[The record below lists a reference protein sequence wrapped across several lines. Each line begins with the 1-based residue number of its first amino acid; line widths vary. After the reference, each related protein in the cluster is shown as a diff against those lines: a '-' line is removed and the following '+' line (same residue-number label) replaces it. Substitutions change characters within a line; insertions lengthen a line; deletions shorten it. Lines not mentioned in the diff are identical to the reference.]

1 MDLILFSV
9 GNPITKSSTEMEQHV
24 FQKAR
29 TREEYLAL
37 VARVILH
44 VRDIKNKT
52 DGKFGSAAGQPVQT
66 AVPSQSP
73 IDALSRLT
81 STGPGSNPQMQPGMP
96 GGPMMTGPMQLGPHQ
111 TFQTCNRVM
120 SQPHPQQVQHGM
132 GSRMVPGTMPG
143 TQTEFIQQM
152 PIGMQQPQQQQPPFS
167 VGMSQQQS
175 VPGQMNTVVTGDSLA
190 GSPHC
195 FQQNTPSGLNHSV
208 AITPSPVGNAQQRGQ
223 LQPQMVSQSMSQ
235 PSNSMPGSEPS
246 TVSSLGMAHSP
257 VTMIA
262 VPSPSSVQPNI
273 AQSPASRSF
282 TGAPSPGT
290 GLSGPSSIGAAA
302 SPASQMSGNE
312 EQAYLAKWK
321 QLQIYIEPLKRM
333 INRMAKDE
341 DPKNMNKMKNLLDIL
356 SDSSK
361 RVSMNALLKCEQVLR
376 QMDSKPVPDPL
387 PTKAAD
393 AHMCQTLLDAV
404 VSQIKSPMLN
414 HTLHRTFGPAVQ
426 ALHGPPLRIP
436 SPPPKQIRLDDDPK
450 DSSDIPNLLQGEVA
464 RLDVRFRV
472 TLHQLHHAGSRSI
485 RLMCYLN
492 DKNLP
497 NVPPISV
504 TIPEDYPQS
513 SPICDPDL
521 EDYKSTPFLEKVQ
534 KMLQVQLLQLPDKH
548 ALTSFLNCWEM
559 SIRRA
564 CSPASV

>member
-1 MDLILFSV
+1 
-9 GNPITKSSTEMEQHV
+9 MEQHV

-29 TREEYLAL
+29 TRDEYLAL

-44 VRDIKNKT
+44 VREIKNKT
-52 DGKFGSAAGQPVQT
+52 EGKFGPVVQVQT
-66 AVPSQSP
+66 GVPSQSP

-81 STGPGSNPQMQPGMP
+81 STGPGSNPQMQPGMS
-96 GGPMMTGPMQLGPHQ
+96 GGPMMSGPMQLGPHQ
-111 TFQTCNRVM
+111 TFQTCNRIM
-120 SQPHPQQVQHGM
+120 PQPHPQQVQHGT
-132 GSRMVPGTMPG
+132 GSRMMPG
-143 TQTEFIQQM
+143 AMPAAQTEFIQQM
-152 PIGMQQPQQQQPPFS
+152 PMGMQQQQQPQQQPPFS
-167 VGMSQQQS
+167 TGMSQPQS
-175 VPGQMNTVVTGDSLA
+175 VPGQMNTIMTGDSVA

-195 FQQNTPSGLNHSV
+195 FQQITPGGI
-208 AITPSPVGNAQQRGQ
+208 APSPVGMVQQRGQ
-223 LQPQMVSQSMSQ
+223 LQPQMATQAMSQ

-246 TVSSLGMAHSP
+246 SVTSLGMAHSP
-257 VTMIA
+257 VTMIP
-262 VPSPSSVQPNI
+262 VPSPSSVQPQV

-282 TGAPSPGT
+282 SGAPSPGT
-290 GLSGPSSIGAAA
+290 GLSGPSSIGAAP
-302 SPASQMSGNE
+302 SPASQMSSNE

-341 DPKNMNKMKNLLDIL
+341 DRKNMNKMKNLLDIL

-361 RVSMNALLKCEQVLR
+361 RVSMNALIKCEQVLR
-376 QMDSKPVPDPL
+376 QMDPKPVPDPL

-426 ALHGPPLRIP
+426 ALHGPPLHIP
-436 SPPPKQIRLDDDPK
+436 SPPPKRKRLDDESK
-450 DSSDIPNLLQGEVA
+450 DTSDIPNLLQGEVA
-464 RLDVRFRV
+464 RLDKRFRV
-472 TLHQLHHAGSRSI
+472 TLHQLHHTGSRTI
-485 RLMCYLN
+485 RLLCHLN
-492 DKNLP
+492 DKHLP

-513 SPICDPDL
+513 SPICDQDL

-534 KMLQVQLLQLPDKH
+534 KMLGAQLLQLPDKH
-548 ALTSFLNCWEM
+548 ALTSLLNCWEM

-564 CSPASV
+564 CSPANL